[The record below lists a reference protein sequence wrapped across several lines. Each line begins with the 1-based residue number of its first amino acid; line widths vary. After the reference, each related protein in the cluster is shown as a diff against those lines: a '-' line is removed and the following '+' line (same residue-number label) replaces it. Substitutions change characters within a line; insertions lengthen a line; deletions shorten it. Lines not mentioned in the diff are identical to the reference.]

1 MNIKLTTSEA
11 EEQSAL
17 YTSAYLS
24 ALQGMKFTINECP
37 MKIADHARAIADL
50 VIEDLTATVDA
61 IRDEALEKEE
71 QSWEAQKSG
80 EAA

>member
-11 EEQSAL
+11 EERSAL
-17 YTSAYLS
+17 YTSAYFS
-24 ALQGMKFTINECP
+24 ALQGMQFTINECP
-37 MKIADHARAIADL
+37 MKIADHARTIADL

-71 QSWEAQKSG
+71 QSWGAKKSG

>member
-11 EEQSAL
+11 EERSAL
-17 YTSAYLS
+17 YTSAYFS
-24 ALQGMKFTINECP
+24 ALQGMQFTINECP
-37 MKIADHARAIADL
+37 IKIADHARVIADL
-50 VIEDLTATVDA
+50 AIEDLTATVDA
-61 IRDEALEKEE
+61 IRDEALEKEQ